1 MGRTHAF
8 DGRPWTDALGLRGAW
23 TAQRNAAG
31 KPFCAFAILRRTE
44 SQWFADPWQT
54 PLVACDEPVFGTF
67 QTTSKRS
74 TCGVR
79 RVVNDNSKSIGL
91 CELDESGLVTLVTQ
105 LAVLCQQW
113 GIDAGHGIIDGL
125 AHAGFSFFLAPGG

>member
-1 MGRTHAF
+1 MRFISGRTWRDTYFRAAVDPSMGRTHAF

-54 PLVACDEPVFGTF
+54 PLVACDEPVFFTPRSIRVPPGPA
-67 QTTSKRS
+67 QERYHRPQLSACTS
-74 TCGVR
+74 TPVAWVR
-79 RVVNDNSKSIGL
+79 VNS
-91 CELDESGLVTLVTQ
+91 
-105 LAVLCQQW
+105 
-113 GIDAGHGIIDGL
+113 
-125 AHAGFSFFLAPGG
+125 